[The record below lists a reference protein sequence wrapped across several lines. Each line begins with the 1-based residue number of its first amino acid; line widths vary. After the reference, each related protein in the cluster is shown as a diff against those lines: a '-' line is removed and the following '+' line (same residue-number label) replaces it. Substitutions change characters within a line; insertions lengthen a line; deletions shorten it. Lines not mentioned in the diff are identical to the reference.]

1 LIRPADRARYL
12 REHVRTL
19 LLERF
24 GQLLCASRLGGKTGE
39 ACKDRGNGGADHLL
53 RNVRVD
59 AQRARNL
66 RDYIGCQEL
75 HDG

>member
-1 LIRPADRARYL
+1 
-12 REHVRTL
+12 
-19 LLERF
+19 
-24 GQLLCASRLGGKTGE
+24 LLCASGLGGKTGE
-39 ACKDRGNGGADHLL
+39 ACKDRGNGGADQLL

-59 AQRARNL
+59 AERARNL